1 MSSFRGTK
9 PRKADVITYAFSED
23 RRDEKTE
30 DAADRPR
37 VAARA
42 VSPGLV
48 AANILSAIVAVEDP
62 IVTVLA
68 RERLRRWDR
77 FRISLDLI
85 VAVSEPMDVLGLEVV
100 HFLGPASR
108 LS

>member
-1 MSSFRGTK
+1 
-9 PRKADVITYAFSED
+9 
-23 RRDEKTE
+23 
-30 DAADRPR
+30 

-42 VSPGLV
+42 VSAGLV

-85 VAVSEPMDVLGLEVV
+85 VAVSEPMDVLGLEVA